1 MTTSKF
7 FFIQMADPQFGLFSH
22 LSGKNELEIKNLQ
35 KRDIFIK
42 KTPKIYDLN
51 NEIQL
56 LRSSIKIINSLNP
69 KFVVICGDMINNLD
83 NENQITTFSKEISK
97 INNHIK
103 VYYVPGNHDIAYDYK
118 QPTLE
123 SIKEYKNIFGKDYYS
138 FVKGRIRF
146 IIINSTIFKSANTL
160 RSYALEQLSFIEK
173 ESNLA
178 KKYNQKIIIFSHH
191 PLFINNINE
200 ENNEW
205 SINKDFRKKILE
217 STMSNGLL
225 ANFAGHM
232 HRNNIAFFEDLEI
245 ITTGPVGLYHGPYGK
260 GVSGIR
266 KVDIN
271 DTTISHYYIE
281 I

>member
-22 LSGKNELEIKNLQ
+22 LSGKNELDIKNLQ

-146 IIINSTIFKSANTL
+146 ILINSTIFKSANTL

-200 ENNEW
+200 EDNEW

-245 ITTGPVGLYHGPYGK
+245 ITTGPVGLYHGPYGE

-266 KVDIN
+266 KVGIN
-271 DTTISHYYIE
+271 DITISHSYIE